1 MLEDR
6 LGTKV
11 HPTLHCVLS
20 VVILS
25 EVGLGLRFLLS
36 CSVRPRMPALAV
48 PPREILA
55 VVDQLIAAKRAH
67 EVSSLI
73 KGFLWRGP
81 DIL

>member
-1 MLEDR
+1 MQEDR
-6 LGTKV
+6 LGTEV

-20 VVILS
+20 FVILS

-36 CSVRPRMPALAV
+36 SPVGPLMPALAV
-48 PPREILA
+48 PPREILD
-55 VVDQLIAAKRAH
+55 VVDQLIAAKRAY